1 MGQML
6 SRCRSSWCST
16 SYLDDILIIM
26 AREVIRR
33 AFIQVL
39 EVAIRETESKGPFLG
54 VANGSRRDV
63 KRKDPPVAKKPHANR
78 RSADPQIRMAVWRS
92 ELLVDRCFLPAK
104 CLGVGEVERSGF
116 GANGCVATAW
126 PAGRSGWKE
135 TQTWGNESEKVS
147 KKAIGDC
154 PRWPIGL

>member
-78 RSADPQIRMAVWRS
+78 RSADPHGGLEVRIAGRPVFSSCKVPGGGGGRAQRFWS
-92 ELLVDRCFLPAK
+92 KWLRC
-104 CLGVGEVERSGF
+104 
-116 GANGCVATAW
+116 NGM
-126 PAGRSGWKE
+126 AGRSKRLE
-135 TQTWGNESEKVS
+135 
-147 KKAIGDC
+147 GDTNMGK
-154 PRWPIGL
+154 RVRKS